1 MRKTLQKLVSLAR
14 VDDELKRVEDEA
26 AALPGRR
33 EAAEHE
39 RQEAEARVDEG
50 RQAVETQELEQ
61 RALEGRLADSEDRA
75 RHLEGQTAQVKSNEA
90 YTTLLREIDEAKTT
104 ASTLED
110 AILEAMEAVGG
121 AREVLAEVEASA
133 ASVGQRV
140 EGELERLRARADEL
154 GKEGERLR
162 AARDSAA
169 AELEASVLSR
179 YERVAAKRRPA
190 VAIVSKELCS
200 GCRVGIPPQD
210 YVDLISAVRVVSCG
224 SCRRLLV
231 HESMLADD
239 DATAAPPAE
248 PA

>member
-26 AALPGRR
+26 AALPGRA
-33 EAAEHE
+33 EAAEIE
-39 RQEAEARVDEG
+39 RQEAEARAQQG
-50 RQAVETQELEQ
+50 RQAVEAQELEQ

-110 AILEAMEAVGG
+110 SILEAMEALTE
-121 AREVLAEVEASA
+121 AREGLAEVEAA
-133 ASVGQRV
+133 AVSVGQRV
-140 EGELERLRARADEL
+140 DGELERLAARGDEL
-154 GKEGERLR
+154 GKESERLR
-162 AARDSAA
+162 AARDAAA
-169 AELEASVLSR
+169 AELDVSVRSR
-179 YERVAAKRRPA
+179 YERVAARRRPA
-190 VAIVSKELCS
+190 VAVVSKELCT

-210 YVDLISAVRVVSCG
+210 YVDLISAARIVSCG
-224 SCRRLLV
+224 SCKRVLV
-231 HESMLADD
+231 HEMMLVEAD
-239 DATAAPPAE
+239 AAAAPPAE